1 MGVCCVYAWSGER
14 RESPCVKRHTNVV
27 VRCVRV
33 VCGCV
38 VWLRVGACVDG
49 RAGSPTPWSAVG
61 VGEEVIAIAGS
72 CFCALP
78 LRAGSAV
85 CEPFFCGSADCS
97 FDQLRTSRGKRR
109 STASVG
115 GFVAILSVDAVCLE
129 RKVVV
134 ESAARAFAPKARI
147 SWSWSKCAN
156 FWGAVQ
162 IHTTHP
168 CYAHTADARRHS
180 RSGHPPS
187 LPSPSGSA
195 RVWCR
200 GRDSGE
206 G

>member
-134 ESAARAFAPKARI
+134 ESACLCTKSANILELEQMREFLGGRANPYYPPMLRPHSRRATAQPIGPSAISAIPIRIRARVV
-147 SWSWSKCAN
+147 SWS
-156 FWGAVQ
+156 GL
-162 IHTTHP
+162 
-168 CYAHTADARRHS
+168 
-180 RSGHPPS
+180 G
-187 LPSPSGSA
+187 
-195 RVWCR
+195 
-200 GRDSGE
+200 
-206 G
+206 